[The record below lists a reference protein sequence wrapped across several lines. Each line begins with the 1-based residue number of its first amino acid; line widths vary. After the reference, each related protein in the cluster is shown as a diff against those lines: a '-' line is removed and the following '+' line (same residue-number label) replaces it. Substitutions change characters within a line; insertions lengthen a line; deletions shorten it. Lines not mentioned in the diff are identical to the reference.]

1 MFRIFR
7 FFLQLYLG
15 EREIYFGKISGISG
29 NIFRRFY
36 EIFVAR
42 PRGMRELE
50 SFCRL
55 KMCLEIR

>member
-1 MFRIFR
+1 MR
-7 FFLQLYLG
+7 
-15 EREIYFGKISGISG
+15 YFGKISGLSG

-50 SFCRL
+50 IIFRP
-55 KMCLEIR
+55 KMCLDIK